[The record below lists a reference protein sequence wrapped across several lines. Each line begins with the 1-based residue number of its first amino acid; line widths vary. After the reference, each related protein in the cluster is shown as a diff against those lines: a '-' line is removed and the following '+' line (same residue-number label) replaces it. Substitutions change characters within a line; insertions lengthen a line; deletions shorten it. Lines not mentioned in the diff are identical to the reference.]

1 MGLKELKNLKNDLT
15 NQLQVSLGELIAGP
29 EISVTISDDL
39 ERIVIILTTNKQHK
53 ETLSTNLTENIL
65 IYHIKDQQNMTFQG
79 SGKTVVYK
87 NGAVNGFSSEHGQID
102 LTTLFMLQQFV
113 YNFCVE
119 NELIESQDKE
129 TDTAVGEEELSA

>member
-15 NQLQVSLGELIAGP
+15 NQLQASLGELIAGP
-29 EISVTISDDL
+29 EIAVAISDDL
-39 ERIVIILTTNKQHK
+39 EQIIITLVTNKQHK

-113 YNFCVE
+113 YNFCLE
-119 NELIESQDKE
+119 KELIESNDSEQELDIEDKQI
-129 TDTAVGEEELSA
+129 L